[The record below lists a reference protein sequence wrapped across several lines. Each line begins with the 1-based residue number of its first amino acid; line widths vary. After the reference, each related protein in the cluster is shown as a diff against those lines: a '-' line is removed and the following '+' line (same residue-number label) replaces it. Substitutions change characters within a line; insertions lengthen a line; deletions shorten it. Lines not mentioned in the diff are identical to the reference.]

1 MNIISIIIWYNVIL
15 SFININFTKNQRD
28 ILFNDI
34 IKDIIKDVKV
44 ERILDFSL
52 INLKNP
58 SEIYI
63 YTIIYNKKTDK
74 SKLVLSSLSKKD
86 KYIYYIPKQF
96 YTSVTFQHEKKL
108 YVFSENL
115 YTIDL
120 ESFNIDSINL
130 RMNDY
135 NVIRIQKLDK
145 SNILVA
151 SNKSYIDIY
160 NFPELKLIKS
170 IKRDKEVKYDKPIVQ
185 NGILYF
191 KTKENVLKAIDIQTT
206 KIVWI
211 YDFGESDF
219 YWLGVKVGKGINTIN
234 DYKIVNNY
242 LYASTGVGD
251 IAKLDITHG
260 NIIIKREKFKGKENN
275 AGLITK
281 FSFFDINNDGIDDI
295 IGPAVDHNIYCL
307 DGKTL
312 NIIWEYNT
320 GYENQMPVSLYDIT
334 GDNILEVFSVND
346 EMKLSIIDG
355 KQGKLIEKTIVVKGI
370 KNGEIQSDVY
380 LADVDGNS
388 LLDILVKAG
397 KDRLKLY
404 ELNKVIVK
412 PFSVVYIPD

>member
-15 SFININFTKNQRD
+15 SFTNINFTKNQRD

-34 IKDIIKDVKV
+34 IKDVKV
-44 ERILDFSL
+44 ERILDCSL
-52 INLKNP
+52 ISLKDP

-63 YTIIYNKKTDK
+63 CTIIYNKKTDK

-96 YTSVTFQHEKKL
+96 YNSGTFQHEKKL
-108 YVFSENL
+108 YVFSEKL

-135 NVIRIQKLDK
+135 NVIRILKLDK

-160 NFPELKLIKS
+160 HFPELELIKS
-170 IKRDKEVKYDKPIVQ
+170 IKRDKEVKYDKPILQ
-185 NGILYF
+185 NNIIYF
-191 KTKENVLKAIDIQTT
+191 KTKENVLRAIDIKTS
-206 KIVWI
+206 KSLWI

-219 YWLGVKVGKGINTIN
+219 YWLGVKIGKGINGIN
-234 DYKIVNNY
+234 EYKLINNQ
-242 LYASTGVGD
+242 LYVSAGVGD
-251 IAKLDITHG
+251 IVKLDITNG
-260 NIIIKREKFKGKENN
+260 NVIIKKERFKGKENN
-275 AGLITK
+275 AGLITN
-281 FSFFDINNDGIDDI
+281 FAFFDINNDGVEDI

-312 NIIWEYNT
+312 NVIWEYNT
-320 GYENQMPVSLYDIT
+320 GFENQMPVSLYDLT
-334 GDNILEVFSVND
+334 GDKIPEVLAIND

-355 KQGKLIEKTIVVKGI
+355 KKGKLIEETIVVRGV
-370 KNGEIQSDVY
+370 KNGNIQSAVF

-388 LLDILVKAG
+388 LLDILVEAG